1 MASSGP
7 YPAHATFRDVEKYK
21 LGDDPTYT
29 TQNISI
35 AGPNHGGPTALVSC
49 ALGTCDERGRA
60 GGRVCD
66 SFYEYLAEA

>member
-1 MASSGP
+1 MARSGP

-21 LGDDPTYT
+21 LGDGPT

-35 AGPNHGGPTALVSC
+35 GPNHGGPTALVSC

-66 SFYEYLAEA
+66 SCYEYLAEA